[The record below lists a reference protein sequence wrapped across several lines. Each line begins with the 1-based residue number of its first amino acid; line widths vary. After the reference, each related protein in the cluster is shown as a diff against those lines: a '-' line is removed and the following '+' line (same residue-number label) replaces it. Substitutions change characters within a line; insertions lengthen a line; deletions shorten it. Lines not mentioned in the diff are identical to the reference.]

1 MVFTG
6 RNLTVR
12 LYALIGF
19 NSLIISL
26 YALSMSQKIAPA
38 ASQNDLEK
46 AAISV
51 AEDLSGL
58 TVLCKR
64 LGRIG
69 LCDRSNPGETSLNRL
84 LGTLRLDGLLAR
96 QLQSAYLTKLVEA
109 DFVEV
114 QKAQVELANLLR
126 QSIRSHAPDPA
137 SGQKMSIYDKAYKII
152 SESSHNKE
160 RRLVSLRIDLG
171 RLKNNEITSLV
182 RVPEDE
188 ESAVH
193 THSSYYLADRDIPD
207 FNGHNIRFYQTADRP
222 LVVSSKDFVSEE
234 SGEISSVVLLEATFE
249 LIENKKGKKNLIRQN
264 ACVVVGAPQMVPRSS
279 VLMLSFPQGNLKM
292 FSSLWD
298 VLSFTSWNKPG
309 RWRQAIGDAVP
320 GNGHLET
327 AEALLPS
334 QMAVDKSLATAFYHW
349 LFSLGPNVRTSLLNR
364 MLNQRWPE
372 DAHVSVPA
380 VGGERKYAPLS
391 SNTALLRDNGAA
403 NFAFLYQT
411 EADELGQKNLQ
422 AAFDSKSLTEVL
434 PSSSLPLNVDASGVC
449 HLPGQANLDN
459 QLIQQFLKD
468 LYWSNFAGIE
478 SRALAGNIITRM
490 DAAISKSESE
500 IILLKEE
507 LSSIHK
513 GLDTDEKQV
522 QIKKKIENEE
532 SKIASYRRVR
542 EQAGIVV
549 ANAQKTIELTFEL
562 SSHMNRFAAQG
573 LNRIVDREP
582 GYLLSR
588 SLLFVPHSKPVSEE
602 EIYIQAKESQIVS
615 RWASP
620 DFLVVG
626 KPSEKATINGQS
638 LPEFWARQ
646 PQPSANVPLF
656 VIFSSEMLTRNA
668 NAKIRVLDKSPFA
681 STGISPWQFVYHG
694 SEALLTGDKLPVRWS
709 MLIRDLVANK
719 EKESGEPLPAAQPR
733 WCVDLRMDDEACPG
747 LACEIQL
754 RAPVPVAA
762 ELPTGLV
769 LQNLEGKETVPIIPP
784 APPEFF

>member
-1 MVFTG
+1 M
-6 RNLTVR
+6 R

-19 NSLIISL
+19 NSLLISL

-69 LCDRSNPGETSLNRL
+69 LCDRSTLGGTSLNRL
-84 LGTLRLDGLLAR
+84 LATLRLDGLLAR

-114 QKAQVELANLLR
+114 QKAQVELASLLR

-171 RLKNNEITSLV
+171 RLENNEITSLV

-188 ESAVH
+188 ESAAH
-193 THSSYYLADRDIPD
+193 AHSSCYIADRDIPD
-207 FNGHNIRFYQTADRP
+207 FNGHNVRFYQTADRP
-222 LVVSSKDFVSEE
+222 LVVSSKDFVSEDP
-234 SGEISSVVLLEATFE
+234 SDISSVVLLEATFE
-249 LIENKKGKKNLIRQN
+249 LTENKKGKKNLIRQN
-264 ACVVVGAPQMVPRSS
+264 ACVVVGAPPAVPHSS

-309 RWRQAIGDAVP
+309 RWRQAVGDAVP

-327 AEALLPS
+327 AESILPS
-334 QMAVDKSLATAFYHW
+334 LMPVDKSLATAFYHW

-372 DAHVSVPA
+372 DALISVPA
-380 VGGERKYAPLS
+380 ASGERKYAPPS
-391 SNTALLRDNGAA
+391 YNTALLRDNGAA
-403 NFAFLYQT
+403 NFAFLYQS
-411 EADELGQKNLQ
+411 DSGELGQKNLQ
-422 AAFDSKSLTEVL
+422 AAFDAKSLTEIL
-434 PSSSLPLNVDASGVC
+434 PPSSLPLNVDAAGVC
-449 HLPGQANLDN
+449 RLPEQTNMDS

-478 SRALAGNIITRM
+478 SRALAGNVILRM
-490 DAAISKSESE
+490 DAAVSKSESE
-500 IILLKEE
+500 IIELRQA
-507 LSSIHK
+507 LSSIHADLK
-513 GLDTDEKQV
+513 PE
-522 QIKKKIENEE
+522 QIKTRIENEE
-532 SKIASYRRVR
+532 SKIAGYNRVR
-542 EQAGIVV
+542 EQAGIVM

-588 SLLFVPHSKPVSEE
+588 GLLFVPHCKPVSEE
-602 EIYIQAKESQIVS
+602 EIYAQAKERQIVS

-626 KPSEKATINGQS
+626 KPSEKATINGLS
-638 LPEFWARQ
+638 LAAFWGRQ
-646 PQPSANVPLF
+646 PQSSANAPLF

-681 STGISPWQFVYHG
+681 NTGISPWQFIYHG
-694 SEALLTGDKLPVRWS
+694 SDALRTGDKLPVRWS
-709 MLIRDLVANK
+709 MLIRDLVAYK
-719 EKESGEPLPAAQPR
+719 EKESGEPLPALQPR
-733 WCVDLRMDDEACPG
+733 WCLDLRMDDETCPG

-769 LQNLEGKETVPIIPP
+769 LQNLEGKETVPLIPP